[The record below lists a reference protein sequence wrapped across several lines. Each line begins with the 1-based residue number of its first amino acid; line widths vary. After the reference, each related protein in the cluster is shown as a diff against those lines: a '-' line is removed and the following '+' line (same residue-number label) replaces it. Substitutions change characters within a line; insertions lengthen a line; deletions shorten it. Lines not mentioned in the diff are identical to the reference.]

1 MILKKRSFGDKKQKN
16 KTKQKNTLKNECD
29 TFDLCPVN
37 LKGRRASL
45 TNEQRVLRTRVFY
58 QSSLSRKLSFT

>member
-1 MILKKRSFGDKKQKN
+1 MNDIKKKKLWRQKTKKQN
-16 KTKQKNTLKNECD
+16 KKNTLKNECD

-45 TNEQRVLRTRVFY
+45 TNEQ
-58 QSSLSRKLSFT
+58 SAKN